1 MLNGETPLALEPCGA
16 ASRSARP
23 RPRGYVAIGPRAV
36 ARRRRQPVAGPGRA
50 GGKLG
55 ARPPGTSTHLRCD
68 QASGRGAWSRFSF
81 ALPPRVLSRL
91 DRVRLRLQLYRT
103 TDIGLRRAYR
113 GTPIAANASRREH
126 EPRTY
131 TARGTIFSHLCT
143 QGVHRRL
150 STFEYARPRSA
161 WISHDYIPPPAANT
175 LQSR

>member
-16 ASRSARP
+16 ASRSAR
-23 RPRGYVAIGPRAV
+23 ARAP
-36 ARRRRQPVAGPGRA
+36 AGTPSRRRASRQPIAGPGRA

-55 ARPPGTSTHLRCD
+55 ARPRAPPPTILPGATRP
-68 QASGRGAWSRFSF
+68 GVRPWSRFRASS
-81 ALPPRVLSRL
+81 ASSLVY
-91 DRVRLRLQLYRT
+91 RVRLRLHYTVQRT
-103 TDIGLRRAYR
+103 TPRLPYASRLQSRLTLR
-113 GTPIAANASRREH
+113 AANTNREH
-126 EPRTY
+126 T
-131 TARGTIFSHLCT
+131 RGTIFSHLCT

>member
-1 MLNGETPLALEPCGA
+1 MGRHPWPLSLA
-16 ASRSARP
+16 ARRPAQRARARP
-23 RPRGYVAIGPRAV
+23 RVRPRAV
-36 ARRRRQPVAGPGRA
+36 ARRGSPSPGRA
-50 GGKLG
+50 
-55 ARPPGTSTHLRCD
+55 ARAASSARGRAGTSRPTCGATRRP
-68 QASGRGAWSRFSF
+68 AVERGLAF
-81 ALPPRVLSRL
+81 
-91 DRVRLRLQLYRT
+91 RLRFLRASSLVSIVYDLGYT
-103 TDIGLRRAYR
+103 IPYNGLRRAYR

>member
-1 MLNGETPLALEPCGA
+1 MGRHPWPLSLA
-16 ASRSARP
+16 ARRP
-23 RPRGYVAIGPRAV
+23 AQRARGYRGMPS
-36 ARRRRQPVAGPGRA
+36 RRRASRQPVAGPGRA

-55 ARPPGTSTHLRCD
+55 ARPRAPPPTILPGATRP
-68 QASGRGAWSRFSF
+68 GVRPWSRFRASS
-81 ALPPRVLSRL
+81 ASSLVY
-91 DRVRLRLQLYRT
+91 RVRLRLHYT
-103 TDIGLRRAYR
+103 VTIPYNGLRRAYR

>member
-1 MLNGETPLALEPCGA
+1 MGRHPWPLSLAARRPAHGSARARAPAGTPSRRR
-16 ASRSARP
+16 ASR
-23 RPRGYVAIGPRAV
+23 
-36 ARRRRQPVAGPGRA
+36 QPIAGPGRA

-55 ARPPGTSTHLRCD
+55 ARPRAPPAPPAVRPGVR
-68 QASGRGAWSRFSF
+68 SGRRPWSRS
-81 ALPPRVLSRL
+81 
-91 DRVRLRLQLYRT
+91 LRFLRASSLVSIVYDLGYT
-103 TDIGLRRAYR
+103 IPYNGLRRAYR